1 MNIGRVHARFTTVT
15 ARPFGFWAH
24 QTNTGAA
31 GVVVHLPVGGEE
43 HGHVVVGEKIRRAMG
58 AVDHSQGPLFAQP
71 GFETFRDRHLAG
83 GAAIFRKVQHIPGA
97 QGTTAVAAKLAQGKG
112 AA

>member
-1 MNIGRVHARFTTVT
+1 MTAYTDIKLFIDGDWRDGVEGQKLPIIDPATEEEIGQLSCATKPDLDITLD
-15 ARPFGFWAH
+15 
-24 QTNTGAA
+24 AA
-31 GVVVHLPVGGEE
+31 Q
-43 HGHVVVGEKIRRAMG
+43 R
-58 AVDHSQGPLFAQP
+58 